1 MLVAILIIAVV
12 ALVLLYRR
20 IDVVRD
26 AGRLRDERVAWTLAA
41 LKLGDLSRD
50 PAALREADQGDF
62 SEDAPDQA
70 RFQWSYET
78 QKEIIPLDET
88 PGQNPR
94 SVRRVRLKIFDS
106 EEALLQEVEAM
117 FPDVPAPAAP
127 ESP

>member
-1 MLVAILIIAVV
+1 VLVAILIIAVV

-50 PAALREADQGDF
+50 PSTLRESDQGDF
-62 SEDAPDQA
+62 SDDAPDQA
-70 RFQWSYET
+70 DFRWSFET

-94 SVRRVRLKIFDS
+94 SVRRIRLKIFDA
-106 EEALLQEVEAM
+106 EDLLLQEVEAM
-117 FPDVPAPAAP
+117 FPDAPAAAV